1 VSSTVPPSHEGF
13 LFNYTTVKIE
23 MCQQSTEVIK
33 MEKFPLYGMG
43 VASIVTSF
51 SNDAKTKM
59 QEQIY
64 EFNIAINAAFRM
76 YLNRLKAMKEY
87 KVYNKIYLAA
97 ANNTGG
103 VWDLFF
109 DYNRNARK
117 DPILN
122 NTFTTIKKIWR
133 MYYDVETMLE
143 GRFLKFWSYKYS
155 NNICSFGIFVD
166 VGCISLMFLCVI
178 GLLVMAVG
186 AWMNE
191 YVIRCI
197 IFEESRYINVEK
209 YRYDWI

>member
-1 VSSTVPPSHEGF
+1 
-13 LFNYTTVKIE
+13 
-23 MCQQSTEVIK
+23 
-33 MEKFPLYGMG
+33 
-43 VASIVTSF
+43 
-51 SNDAKTKM
+51 
-59 QEQIY
+59 
-64 EFNIAINAAFRM
+64 
-76 YLNRLKAMKEY
+76 
-87 KVYNKIYLAA
+87 
-97 ANNTGG
+97 
-103 VWDLFF
+103 
-109 DYNRNARK
+109 
-117 DPILN
+117 
-122 NTFTTIKKIWR
+122 